1 MDHLLAIALGP
12 VQEFIATA
20 RRTRDLFAGSR
31 LLSEA
36 AACAA
41 KALAKEV
48 GVQNLIFPAPE
59 SEAALETPV
68 PAPESEA
75 THKTL
80 AEAGIPNVLLVRV
93 PEGKDPKGLGEKA
106 LKAAKDCLL
115 ARAREVFTPRKDH
128 LLWEEALE
136 QVKDLLEGYYA
147 YLPLKGDYPGARERL
162 MALLAARKN
171 TRDFAPASWGSP
183 AYKSSLDGARESV
196 LRLPQEGADRLRVRL
211 GLRPGEYLSGP
222 DLLKRWWQTK
232 HGFLSTTHVAALPF
246 FEGVRRVGQEELLR
260 RALEDLAQ
268 LAGEEARAGTYH
280 PVLRDTPFA
289 KWDVRLLYETRLA
302 EFPALAEDSGL
313 LERARARLRE
323 LWRALSQKGVRAPPG
338 AYYALLHADGDR
350 MGEALDRL
358 KTPEAHRRFSKT
370 LALQFAAEVKGLV
383 EAHGGALVYSGGD
396 DVLALLPLHKALM
409 TAKALAE
416 RFREVMAPFGG
427 PEKAPS
433 LSVGLAVVHHLEPL
447 QDALDLARRAEK
459 QAKEGKPQRNALC
472 VAYSP
477 RSGSERMAR
486 GRWDEKPPLTRRL
499 LRYADLQRAGEVPS
513 RAAYELSALVR
524 EAGDALPDE
533 ALVAEALRILG
544 RREMRQAYREELEA
558 WLRTGEDVRRLAGE
572 LLLARPFAE
581 ALDQAGVPVESREV
595 WDAH

>member
-1 MDHLLAIALGP
+1 MDRLLAIALGP

-36 AACAA
+36 ASCAA

-48 GVQNLIFPAPE
+48 GVENLIFPAPQDE
-59 SEAALETPV
+59 NQLE
-68 PAPESEA
+68 
-75 THKTL
+75 KL
-80 AEAGIPNVLLVRV
+80 AEAGIPNVLLLRV
-93 PEGKDPKGLGEKA
+93 PEGKDPGKLGEAA
-106 LKAAKDCLL
+106 LEAAKDCLR
-115 ARAREVFTPRKDH
+115 ARAEEVFAPRKAH
-128 LLWEEALE
+128 LLWDEALS

-147 YLPLKGDYPGARERL
+147 YVPLEDYPRSRERL

-171 TRDFAPASWGSP
+171 TRDFAPVAWGSA

-222 DLLKRWWQTK
+222 DLLKRWWQTQ
-232 HGFLSTTHVAALPF
+232 HPFLSTTHVAALPF
-246 FEGVRRVGQEELLR
+246 FEGVREAGQEGVLQD
-260 RALEDLAQ
+260 ALKDLAQ
-268 LAGEEARAGTYH
+268 LAGEEARAGIYH
-280 PVLRDTPFA
+280 PVLEGTPFA
-289 KWDVRLLYETRLA
+289 QWDVRLLYESRLE
-302 EFPALAEDSGL
+302 EFPAFAEDPEL
-313 LERARARLRE
+313 LEKAKARLRE
-323 LWRALSQKGVRAPPG
+323 LWRALSQRGVKVPPG
-338 AYYALLHADGDR
+338 SYYALLHADGDR
-350 MGEALDRL
+350 MGETLDRL
-358 KTPEAHRRFSKT
+358 RTPEEHRRFSNA
-370 LALQFAAEVKGLV
+370 LALGFAAEVKRIV

-409 TAKALAE
+409 AAKALAE
-416 RFREVMAPFGG
+416 RFQKVMAPFGG
-427 PEKAPS
+427 PGKAPS

-459 QAKEGKPQRNALC
+459 RAKEGEPKRNALC

-477 RSGSERMAR
+477 RSGSERMVR
-486 GRWDEKPPLTRRL
+486 GRWDEDPRLTRRL
-499 LRYADLQRAGEVPS
+499 LRYADLLRAGEVPS
-513 RAAYELSALVR
+513 RAGYELWALVQEVG
-524 EAGDALPDE
+524 EAIPGE

-544 RREMRQAYREELEA
+544 RRAMEPKYQEELGR
-558 WLRTGEDVRRLAGE
+558 WVQTGEDVRRLAEE
-572 LLLARPFAE
+572 LLMARPFAE

>member
-41 KALAKEV
+41 KTLAKEV
-48 GVQNLIFPAPE
+48 GAENLIFPAPK
-59 SEAALETPV
+59 SEAALET
-68 PAPESEA
+68 
-75 THKTL
+75 L
-80 AEAGIPNVLLVRV
+80 AQAGIPNVLLVQV
-93 PEGKDPKGLGEKA
+93 PEGKCPKALGEAA
-106 LKAAKDCLL
+106 LRAAKDCLL
-115 ARAREVFTPRKDH
+115 ARAEEVFAPRKDH
-128 LLWEEALE
+128 LLWDEALK
-136 QVKDLLEGYYA
+136 QVEDLLEGYYA

-171 TRDFAPASWGSP
+171 TRDFAPVAWGGP

-232 HGFLSTTHVAALPF
+232 DGFLSTTHVAALPF
-246 FEGVRRVGQEELLR
+246 FEGVKGAGQEG
-260 RALEDLAQ
+260 ALEEALKDLVQ
-268 LAGEEARAGTYH
+268 MAGEEARARTYH
-280 PVLRDTPFA
+280 PVLRDTPFV

-302 EFPALAEDSGL
+302 EFPALDENPGL

-323 LWRALSQKGVRAPPG
+323 LWRALSQKGVKAPPG

-350 MGEALDRL
+350 MGETLDHL
-358 KTPEAHRRFSKT
+358 KTPEAHRDFSST
-370 LALQFAAEVKGLV
+370 LALEFAAQVKDLV
-383 EAHGGALVYSGGD
+383 EAHEGALVYSGGD

-409 TAKALAE
+409 AAKVLAKH
-416 RFREVMAPFGG
+416 FQEVMARLGG
-427 PEKAPS
+427 PGKAPS

-459 QAKEGKPQRNALC
+459 RAKEEEPKRNALC

-477 RSGSERMAR
+477 RSGSERMVR
-486 GRWDEKPPLTRRL
+486 GRWDEDPPLTRRL

-513 RAAYELSALVR
+513 RAAYELWALVR
-524 EAGDALPDE
+524 EVGEAFPDE
-533 ALVAEALRILG
+533 ALVAEALRLLG
-544 RREMRQAYREELEA
+544 RREMKPAYREELGS
-558 WLRTGEDVRRLAGE
+558 WIRTGADVRRLAEE

>member
-1 MDHLLAIALGP
+1 MERLLAIALGP

-41 KALAKEV
+41 KTLAEEV
-48 GVQNLIFPAPE
+48 GAENLIFPAPE
-59 SEAALETPV
+59 DEAGLER
-68 PAPESEA
+68 
-75 THKTL
+75 L

-93 PEGKDPKGLGEKA
+93 PEGKDPEALGEAA
-106 LKAAKDCLL
+106 LRAAKNCLL
-115 ARAREVFTPRKDH
+115 ARAEEVFTPRKEH
-128 LLWEEALE
+128 LLWEEALA
-136 QVKDLLEGYYA
+136 QVRDLLEGYYA

-171 TRDFAPASWGSP
+171 TRDFAPVAWGGP

-222 DLLKRWWQTK
+222 DLLKRWWQTE

-246 FEGVRRVGQEELLR
+246 WEGVRRAGLEGALR
-260 RALEDLAQ
+260 KALEDLGR
-268 LAGEEARAGTYH
+268 LVGEEARARTHH
-280 PVLRDTPFA
+280 PALRETPFGE
-289 KWDVRLLYETRLA
+289 WDVRLLYESRLE
-302 EFPALAEDSGL
+302 EFPALAEDPGR
-313 LERARARLRE
+313 LEEARDRLGKLWRE
-323 LWRALSQKGVRAPPG
+323 LSRGGVKAPPG

-350 MGEALDRL
+350 MGETLDRL
-358 KTPEAHRRFSKT
+358 KSPEEHRRFSNA
-370 LALQFAAEVKGLV
+370 LALEFAARVKGIV

-409 TAKALAE
+409 AARALAE
-416 RFREVMAPFGG
+416 RFLRVMAPFGQG
-427 PEKAPS
+427 GQAPS

-447 QDALDLARRAEK
+447 QDALDLARKAEK
-459 QAKEGKPQRNALC
+459 CAKEEEPKRNALC

-486 GRWDEKPPLTRRL
+486 GRWDESPPLTRRL
-499 LRYADLQRAGEVPS
+499 LRHADLLRAGEVPS
-513 RAAYELSALVR
+513 KAAYELWALTQ
-524 EAGDALPDE
+524 EAKGALSHE

-544 RREMRQAYREELEA
+544 RKEMKRAHREELGA
-558 WLRTGEDVRRLAGE
+558 WLRTGEDVRRLAEE